1 MPANN
6 PAQPPRQTVPP
17 PKLRFKQFEET
28 SQWEVKRLDE
38 ISERVKGR
46 IVQTNDKQQGIPY
59 IGAKAFDGNFK
70 EYTDDPSA
78 LACQKGD
85 VLILWD
91 GEYAGNS
98 TTGLEGAVSS
108 TVARLRLVDTVNPTY
123 IHLNLQ
129 RNISLIRESRT
140 GSGIPHMASDFE
152 RWYTIPLP
160 SLSEQTHIAAALSSL
175 DDLITAHADRLEAL
189 RQHKRGLM
197 QQLFPREGETVLRLR
212 FPEFVDAGAWEMKKL
227 GNVAHLTAGA
237 TPSTS
242 KKEFWGGEIPW
253 MASGDIH
260 KKRVKD
266 VDGRITELGLNSS
279 STKLLPV
286 NCVLVALAGQGK
298 TRGTVATNAV
308 ELCTNQSIA
317 AILPGS
323 EVNYKYLFFNL
334 DGRYEEL
341 RALSTGEGGRGGLN
355 LGILRDVSIPLPS
368 LPEQTRI
375 AECLSSLN
383 DLITAQ
389 ADKVAA
395 LQTFKR
401 GLMQGLFPAV

>member
-212 FPEFVDAGAWEMKKL
+212 FPEFVDAGAWEVKKL
-227 GNVAHLTAGA
+227 GDIAPLQRGFDLPNAQLAEGDVPVIYSNGIQNYHN
-237 TPSTS
+237 TS
-242 KKEFWGGEIPW
+242 MAQAPALVTGRSGTIGKLHYIESGPYWPHNTTLWVTSFNSNHPKFIYFLYESIGFARF
-253 MASGDIH
+253 ASGSG
-260 KKRVKD
+260 VP
-266 VDGRITELGLNSS
+266 TLNRNDAHSF
-279 STKLLPV
+279 
-286 NCVLVALAGQGK
+286 K
-298 TRGTVATNAV
+298 T
-308 ELCTNQSIA
+308 
-317 AILPGS
+317 AI
-323 EVNYKYLFFNL
+323 
-334 DGRYEEL
+334 
-341 RALSTGEGGRGGLN
+341 
-355 LGILRDVSIPLPS
+355 PS
-368 LPEQTRI
+368 PNEQTRI
-375 AECLSSLN
+375 AECLSSLD